1 MFGGVKAGDIVTV
14 EQGGKT
20 RPCVVI
26 ESPPLA
32 PAQLDLSVFGSKP
45 DPNPMT
51 FSGFGDTCTPR
62 SHRQVIAFTGLAG
75 SGKSTAAAHL
85 CDVHGFERVRF
96 AGPLK
101 SMMAA
106 LGLTETEIDGDRKE
120 MPCALLGGKT
130 PRLAMQTIG
139 TEWGRDIIDPD
150 LWIRAWQAAVDH
162 LPAAV
167 PVVVDDCRFPNEAS
181 AVRAAGGTLVRI
193 VRVGAGA
200 GAAGHS
206 SEGQELPFDLEITNN
221 GSPDD
226 LQRRLDVAVRDLS
239 WLGHTH

>member
-1 MFGGVKAGDIVTV
+1 LEVLPLWKA
-14 EQGGKT
+14 
-20 RPCVVI
+20 
-26 ESPPLA
+26 PPLA

-51 FSGFGDTCTPR
+51 FSGFGDTCTPH
-62 SHRQVIAFTGLAG
+62 SPRQIIAFTGLAG

-106 LGLTETEIDGDRKE
+106 LGLTYEQIEGSEKE
-120 MPCALLGGKT
+120 KPCALLGGKT
-130 PRLAMQTIG
+130 PRYAMQTVG

-150 LWIRAWQAAVDH
+150 LWIRAWQAAVDR

-167 PVVVDDCRFPNEAS
+167 PVVVDDCRFPNEAA
-181 AVRAAGGTLVRI
+181 AVRGAGGVLVRI
-193 VRVGAGA
+193 VRAGAGA
-200 GAAGHS
+200 GASGHS
-206 SEGQELPFDLEITNN
+206 SEDQELGPVAMTIQNDHTPEDLF
-221 GSPDD
+221 
-226 LQRRLDVAVRDLS
+226 RRLDVAVRDLS
-239 WLGHTH
+239 WVGHTH